1 MTKEKETKN
10 KPILKIVITILS
22 VIALLSSAFA
32 IYELLMLVS
41 IEDMLRYIVIGIL
54 IILDLL
60 IILKTRGIWKKRP
73 KKKRSKRIG
82 YIIFM
87 VVLFV
92 WLLVL

>member
-73 KKKRSKRIG
+73 KKKRSKRICIHWIY
-82 YIIFM
+82 YIYGFI
-87 VVLFV
+87 
-92 WLLVL
+92 